1 MSLKRATKAAHRFF
15 TTSIRSHG
23 VPTVVTT
30 DRSAALAR
38 AIIELV
44 PAGAHHDTTQ
54 YANNRIEAHHGRLK
68 ARLRPMRGLK
78 RDRTVSVVIRG
89 HAFIQNLRRGHY
101 ELGVDPPPGPHS
113 CHSVRRTGRSNLN
126 PTPRLPPA
134 NHPSPRSIKETAPL
148 RFDHVP
154 PRSDDHSDIT
164 CRHRFCTRSRV
175 ASEMGFDDQPASRN
189 PVTSGPTFSNASH

>member
-1 MSLKRATKAAHRFF
+1 MWGNRWFIDETYVKVAGVWRYVYRAVDQYGQVIDVFVSLKRDTKAAHRFF

-54 YANNRIEAHHGRLK
+54 YSNNRIEAHPGRLK

-78 RDRTVSVVIRG
+78 RDRTASVVIRG

-101 ELGVDPPPGPHS
+101 ELGVDSLPGL
-113 CHSVRRTGRSNLN
+113 T
-126 PTPRLPPA
+126 
-134 NHPSPRSIKETAPL
+134 
-148 RFDHVP
+148 
-154 PRSDDHSDIT
+154 
-164 CRHRFCTRSRV
+164 V
-175 ASEMGFDDQPASRN
+175 AAALDELAR
-189 PVTSGPTFSNASH
+189 AI